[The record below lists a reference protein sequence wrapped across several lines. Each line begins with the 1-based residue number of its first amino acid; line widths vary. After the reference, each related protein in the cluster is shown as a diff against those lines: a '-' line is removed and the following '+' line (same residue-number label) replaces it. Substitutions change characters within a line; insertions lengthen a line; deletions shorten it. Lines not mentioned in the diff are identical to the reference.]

1 MNLRRRELLLAASTL
16 PALGACA
23 AHTPKQREKPVADL
37 AKELGV
43 CDVAYVLLKAGQPAP
58 SVSVSASMPGCGDTN
73 RSVSATDGIFQAAS
87 LTKPVIAFGALRL
100 VLDGQLDL
108 KSPVANYLPRG
119 YRHFHNVLARSSTDA
134 SDLFS
139 TKALADIPVGTLL
152 NHTSGLPNWASGAL
166 APGFPAGERWRYSG
180 EGYMLLQAV
189 IEAVAGMNVAAYFE
203 TQVFGLLGM
212 RDSSLE
218 WKDEFGARAKTGTS
232 AFGTARQ
239 VRWQVPVA
247 AASLYT
253 TASDYARF
261 MSALLADEAL
271 LSLTTSNLVSVEP
284 RLGLDWGYGWGLE
297 RGEAG
302 ANDAGPF
309 IWQWG
314 NNPGFRSFAMAS
326 ISTKDGFVLLTNS
339 ELGMPLAA
347 SMARMLGPSVHSA
360 FRFSMVS

>member
-1 MNLRRRELLLAASTL
+1 MNLTRRELLLATPAL

-23 AHTPKQREKPVADL
+23 SQTSQHRDKPVTTL

-43 CDVAYVLLKAGQPAP
+43 CDVAYVLLKDGRPAP
-58 SVSVSASMPGCGDTN
+58 SVSVFGCDDAN
-73 RSVSATDGIFQAAS
+73 RSDSEKASSTDGIFQAAS

-108 KSPVANYLPRG
+108 NSPVANYLPRG

-134 SDLFS
+134 SDLVS
-139 TKALADIPVGTLL
+139 TKALAAIPVATLL
-152 NHTSGLPNWASGAL
+152 NHTSGLPNWANGSLLTGS
-166 APGFPAGERWRYSG
+166 PAGEKWRYSG

-189 IEAVAGMNVAAYFE
+189 IEAVAGMDIATYFD

-212 RDSSLE
+212 RDSSLL
-218 WKDEFGARAKTGTS
+218 WRDDLGPRVKTGRS
-232 AFGTARQ
+232 ASGKAQQ

-253 TASDYARF
+253 TATDYARF
-261 MSALLADEAL
+261 ISALLADQAL
-271 LSLTTSNLVSVEP
+271 LSLTISNLVSVEP
-284 RLGLDWGYGWGLE
+284 RLGLDWGYGWGVE
-297 RGEAG
+297 HG
-302 ANDAGPF
+302 DSGPL

-326 ISTKDGFVLLTNS
+326 LSTKDGFVLLTNS

-347 SMARMLGPSVHSA
+347 SLARMQWPSVHSA